1 MEYLS
6 YAPFLLF
13 AVVDH
18 SAIGDDKGR
27 HSVEGRNIFIPSSEK
42 AGMLSFMIWISIIAI
57 SAIKSIE
64 M

>member
-6 YAPFLLF
+6 YTPFLLF

-27 HSVEGRNIFIPSSEK
+27 DVWF
-42 AGMLSFMIWISIIAI
+42 
-57 SAIKSIE
+57 
-64 M
+64 